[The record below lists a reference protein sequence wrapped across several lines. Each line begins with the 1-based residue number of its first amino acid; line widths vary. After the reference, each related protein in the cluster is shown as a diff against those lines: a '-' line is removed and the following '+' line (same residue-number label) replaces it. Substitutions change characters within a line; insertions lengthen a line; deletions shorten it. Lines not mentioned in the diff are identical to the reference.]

1 MQTPIINNG
10 GTHMT
15 TKYQLETLTC
25 PSCAMKIKAALG
37 KVAGV
42 ESVEVL
48 FNASKVVV
56 TYKQE
61 AHAVLALAEK
71 SVEETLARIGFPYI
85 SKK

>member
-1 MQTPIINNG
+1 
-10 GTHMT
+10 MT

-56 TYKQE
+56 TWKKDAE
-61 AHAVLALAEK
+61 SVISMAEK
-71 SVEETLARIGFPYI
+71 SVEETLTRIGFPI
-85 SKK
+85 INKH

>member
-1 MQTPIINNG
+1 MN
-10 GTHMT
+10 

-25 PSCAMKIKAALG
+25 PSCAMKIKAAVG

-56 TYKQE
+56 SWKKE
-61 AHAVLALAEK
+61 AEPVIAMAEK
-71 SVEETLARIGFPYI
+71 TVEETLARIGFPI
-85 SKK
+85 VSKHG

>member
-1 MQTPIINNG
+1 MN
-10 GTHMT
+10 

-25 PSCAMKIKAALG
+25 PSCAMKIKAALS

-56 TYKQE
+56 SWKKE
-61 AHAVLALAEK
+61 AEPVIAMAEK
-71 SVEETLARIGFPYI
+71 TVEETLARIGFPII
-85 SKK
+85 SKH

>member
-1 MQTPIINNG
+1 
-10 GTHMT
+10 MT

-56 TYKQE
+56 NWKKE
-61 AHAVLALAEK
+61 AETVIGMAEQ
-71 SVEETLARIGFPYI
+71 SVEETLARIGFPI
-85 SKK
+85 VSKL